1 MAEKKEASIVIRKIK
16 KGHAGAHGGSWKVA
30 YADFVTAMMA
40 FFLLL
45 WLLSMVSPEKRIVMA
60 EYFKDFNLFKEGSG
74 SIIPG
79 AGKGL
84 LSAPGMLMKN
94 QNQPA
99 PQDNKNKTMELALKN
114 LTPEQ
119 VKNKVEAAINEKF
132 MKLKDQ
138 IQLDSFEGGIRIQ
151 IIDNAGGVIFQ
162 PGSAELTDKAKEIL
176 AVISESIQETTNRI
190 AVEGHTD
197 SLPFTTTG
205 VSNWEMST
213 MRASSAR
220 KELQKDGIDPYRIAR
235 VVGYAD
241 TDPYVKSDPRDARN
255 RRISLILLYE
265 KTVQENA
272 PAKKVPELG
281 TSNTP

>member
-1 MAEKKEASIVIRKIK
+1 MSDKKGEGSIVIKKVK

-60 EYFKDFNLFKEGSG
+60 EYFKEFNLFKEGSG
-74 SIIPG
+74 SILPG
-79 AGKGL
+79 SGKGL
-84 LSAPGMLMKN
+84 MSAPGMITANK
-94 QNQPA
+94 NQPA
-99 PQDNKNKTMELALKN
+99 PSDSNKLELALKD
-114 LTPEQ
+114 LTPDQ
-119 VKNKVEAAINEKF
+119 MKSKIEAAVEQKF

-138 IQLDSFEGGIRIQ
+138 IMLDSFEGGIRIQ
-151 IIDNAGGVIFQ
+151 IVDNAGSAMFE
-162 PGSAELTDKAKEIL
+162 PGSAVLTPRAKEVL
-176 AVISESIQETTNRI
+176 AMISESIKETTNRI

-197 SLPFTTTG
+197 SLPYTAAG
-205 VSNWEMST
+205 ISNWDMST

-220 KELQKDGIDPYRIAR
+220 RELEVNGIDPYRIAR

-241 TDPYVKSDPRDARN
+241 TEPYVKSDPRDARN

-265 KTVQENA
+265 KKKGAENSQTRVPDLGSSNA
-272 PAKKVPELG
+272 P
-281 TSNTP
+281 